1 MKTLRVSVTIVLS
14 LVLGSLALRWDR
26 ARLTD
31 DQRARAWG
39 RTSWEDAL
47 HWCVY
52 ALNTHPLFPILGWV
66 WVTRQDVQAWKRR
79 GWGVVLLRSLGVLG
93 LGVIAMVL
101 LAVPIVGVDE
111 LLRVLSGSP
120 D

>member
-1 MKTLRVSVTIVLS
+1 MKTLRVSVSVVLLLLLPP
-14 LVLGSLALRWDR
+14 LVLRWDR

-31 DQRARAWG
+31 RQRAGAWG

-47 HWCVY
+47 HWCVFT
-52 ALNTHPLFPILGWV
+52 LNVPYVLPVIGWV

-79 GWGVVLLRSLGVLG
+79 GWHVVLLRSLGVLG
-93 LGVIAMVL
+93 LGVAAAVVL
-101 LAVPIVGVDE
+101 ALPIEGVDQ